1 MVRHLRNHDS
11 PRSAHG
17 QPYSTRGEHRQYE
30 LLSARPRNSL
40 NAEGIL
46 TKRVAWKNGRSRGG
60 KHWTQ
65 KGVHGLLTNPRYTG
79 QTTHKG
85 HVYPGEHDA
94 ILSVAQFERVQA
106 LLSANKVYTHN
117 HQVRRF
123 ALLRRMIRCGHCGGR
138 IMPNWTKSRGREY
151 NYYTCTRKVTEG
163 YGECPLPVLP
173 AGEIET
179 VVVDQLRALL
189 RHPDV
194 IARTY
199 REVSGDAA
207 PEPDAATVARL
218 ADLRKRRE
226 QAEKSIRAVLNV
238 VDQNEGFMADQLK
251 RLNAELTSLTKSIAD
266 LEAQAA
272 SGQPV
277 ELDRVGQA
285 LRAVDP
291 VWDVL
296 FPQEQQ
302 RIIRLL
308 IETIT
313 ISTSGID
320 IRFRTNGIE
329 QIVQELSP
337 MEDRTHA

>member
-1 MVRHLRNHDS
+1 MV
-11 PRSAHG
+11 
-17 QPYSTRGEHRQYE
+17 
-30 LLSARPRNSL
+30 
-40 NAEGIL
+40 
-46 TKRVAWKNGRSRGG
+46 
-60 KHWTQ
+60 
-65 KGVHGLLTNPRYTG
+65 
-79 QTTHKG
+79 HKG
-85 HVYPGEHDA
+85 QVYPGEHDA
-94 ILSVAQFERVQA
+94 ILSVEQFERVQT
-106 LLSANKVYTHN
+106 LLTANKVYTHN

-138 IMPNWTKSRGREY
+138 IMPNWTKNRGREY
-151 NYYTCTRKVTEG
+151 NYYTCTRKVTDLSVHSREATAEG

-173 AGEIET
+173 AGEIEQ

-207 PEPDAATVARL
+207 PEPDPATVARL

-226 QAEKSIRAVLNV
+226 QTQKSIRAVLNV
-238 VDQNEGFMADQLK
+238 VDQDEGFMADQLK
-251 RLNAELTSLTKSIAD
+251 RLNAELASLTKSIDD

-329 QIVQELSP
+329 QIIQEPLSRQSR
-337 MEDRTHA
+337 RTGEQEIRRPPGVAVPAAYSLQSTACRSSTSRCDSTGGTAGT